1 MKKTLCLL
9 GMAACLATSASAS
22 IVLYDDFT
30 NGDLATGDTT
40 DVNGGFW
47 LVSNDT
53 NGDGTVG
60 ESGGNATIATA
71 ADSFDNSGIVSIN
84 SFDASAAASIS
95 ATWVVSSQTTPEAL
109 NGTEFLLQGGT
120 SNGTGDGSG
129 FRTGPFIRFSIS
141 GSNWTVSDSDGSTL
155 GSGALGATSAV
166 ADGYEFTLNMSETGW
181 GIVSD
186 GFGSDISLSDQAYS
200 GTFDFSDLQTDLYAS
215 SMIQAN
221 KYNTSRVMN
230 IDSVSVS
237 VNVIPEPSTIGMLGL
252 GTIITLLLRRH
263 MRS

>member
-1 MKKTLCLL
+1 
-9 GMAACLATSASAS
+9 
-22 IVLYDDFT
+22 
-30 NGDLATGDTT
+30 
-40 DVNGGFW
+40 
-47 LVSNDT
+47 
-53 NGDGTVG
+53 
-60 ESGGNATIATA
+60 
-71 ADSFDNSGIVSIN
+71 
-84 SFDASAAASIS
+84 
-95 ATWVVSSQTTPEAL
+95 
-109 NGTEFLLQGGT
+109 
-120 SNGTGDGSG
+120 
-129 FRTGPFIRFSIS
+129 
-141 GSNWTVSDSDGSTL
+141 
-155 GSGALGATSAV
+155 
-166 ADGYEFTLNMSETGW
+166 MSETGW